1 MGPVCLSYPSALLF
15 SFMNLVWPG
24 FGHGRKLPCQH
35 SRSIIQNESCSSS
48 DSSSAESPETK
59 APCLLDVFTTPS
71 VRLPAAVGLCSPE
84 KKKKILPAQFISL
97 THFFFSAE
105 VRDELAMTCQPI
117 KIHRKLFCDPWVRNK
132 FLSHLRRVA
141 LGFAGVRN
149 SGSALGS

>member
-1 MGPVCLSYPSALLF
+1 
-15 SFMNLVWPG
+15 MNLAVLQTP
-24 FGHGRKLPCQH
+24 LQV
-35 SRSIIQNESCSSS
+35 
-48 DSSSAESPETK
+48 ESPETK

-84 KKKKILPAQFISL
+84 KKKKKSSCSIHFSN
-97 THFFFSAE
+97 TFFFSAE

-132 FLSHLRRVA
+132 FLSNLRRVA